1 MDVTNPRIVR
11 SAIDTDSR
19 TCMRCG
25 TRLARD
31 NSASFCAACGRAGRG
46 LPQLPAAA
54 WRSGEIRN
62 ALRDRDIGAV
72 LRAWRRHEAHGSRP
86 VPQTALAHELGITQ
100 GQLSRIENGRHRVR
114 DLDKLTHYART
125 LGVPTELLWFEP
137 DDPAPPLQV
146 VEPLQLRNGAEIAT
160 VASASEPGLADSL
173 LATLDEY
180 VLADRLAGSRALL
193 PIVTQQAKFIEHLQH
208 TGHAG
213 TRAEL
218 RGVRARFDEF
228 LGWLHQ
234 DAGNLPDAI
243 RWTARAGR
251 LAQRSRNY
259 QLLSYIRAR
268 QSSLA
273 ADADEGYTTVDL
285 ARSALRVPAE
295 LTHRQRAMAL
305 CQLAHGH
312 ARIGN
317 TDDCLRALDQAAQH
331 AVHPDA
337 DRGDLAHHCTTD
349 YVAMEAAD
357 CLIELDR
364 PAQAI
369 EVLEPRLPHWPP
381 EDRRDLGRSLALL
394 AVALARTDDPDRALD
409 VAEHA
414 LAITAEIRSARIERQ
429 LYRLIRQLHLV
440 GGPEQ
445 AAELRTAVQ
454 KAL

>member
-1 MDVTNPRIVR
+1 M
-11 SAIDTDSR
+11 
-19 TCMRCG
+19 
-25 TRLARD
+25 
-31 NSASFCAACGRAGRG
+31 
-46 LPQLPAAA
+46 
-54 WRSGEIRN
+54 
-62 ALRDRDIGAV
+62 
-72 LRAWRRHEAHGSRP
+72 
-86 VPQTALAHELGITQ
+86 
-100 GQLSRIENGRHRVR
+100 
-114 DLDKLTHYART
+114 
-125 LGVPTELLWFEP
+125 
-137 DDPAPPLQV
+137 
-146 VEPLQLRNGAEIAT
+146 EPLQLRNGAEIAT
-160 VASASEPGLADSL
+160 ATSVSEPGLADSL

-213 TRAEL
+213 SRAEL

-243 RWTARAGR
+243 RCTAHAGR

-273 ADADEGYTTVDL
+273 ADADEGHATVDL
-285 ARSALRVPAE
+285 ARSALRAPAE

-317 TDDCLRALDQAAQH
+317 SDDCLRALDRAARH
-331 AVHPDA
+331 AAHPDA
-337 DRGDLAHHCTTD
+337 DSGALAHHCTID
-349 YVAMEAAD
+349 YVVMETAD
-357 CLIELDR
+357 CLIELGR

-369 EVLEPRLPHWPP
+369 EILEPLLPHWPP

-394 AVALARTDDPDRALD
+394 AVALARTDDLDRALD

-414 LAITAEIRSARIERQ
+414 LAIAAEIPSARIERP
-429 LYRLIRQLHLV
+429 LHRLVRQLHIA
-440 GGPEQ
+440 GEPEK
-445 AAELRTAVQ
+445 AAELRTAVDN
-454 KAL
+454 AL